1 MVDTGQASLRGGT
14 PRHDSPRIH
23 VAQAPTA
30 QAALGDFAVVVQ
42 GGTDSQGRAFVNA
55 ATSTF
60 YAAESDDIAAAL
72 VSGMRQASYSVAMA
86 AGPGEASAVVG
97 ATGAVIADGV
107 VYIAQIMPTQVYF
120 LRNGSINALP
130 NERDLDAVDESELD
144 VEQEIDLF
152 RARLEDGDCLVL
164 ASTDIRHELT
174 EREIRGM
181 LRRRTAQES
190 AYDMCALIAQRGGQR
205 CEVLVVQFTDISAR
219 GVSAVGSAPRATGDM
234 APTDSLVNED
244 SAPVHQSGPAIGPA
258 ADDFRPLGRAEPSV
272 GRRLDQPG
280 PHGFDDQ
287 AEIARNRAR
296 SAPRRT
302 LAQRILALPV
312 TLITLIVVLPM
323 VGVRA
328 LADLVSGRGRRART
342 RPEPADSQPP
352 SDQLDDDWGSLR
364 DLRTAGP
371 RAQQPLGGTA
381 PPARPLEYVGADLQG
396 HRDPLLVRRRRS
408 FPGPGTLLFALSL
421 ALLVV
426 MAVVLILRNSPA
438 PADSTLVET
447 PAPDGP
453 ATTATVTPGGFQ
465 PIPSS
470 SRATELLTQAE
481 DLFREAQDR
490 GPAEGRAAT
499 LLMLRDAEDLA
510 NQALAA
516 DTARLLVQDIN
527 RLLDDITRE
536 EERINRVYKIVPSS
550 TIDEFDSAGIGGAV
564 EALDV
569 RLDSKYV
576 IDAISDQLLSYET
589 ARQGISLLR
598 KGDVVGSVTVQDLI
612 AVIDR
617 SLSPIVIDNRYNIF
631 SIDESDTA
639 RLLRIT
645 GTEEW
650 RTPVAFDNFNN
661 NLYVLDPGANT
672 IFKYQW
678 TAGGYELGPT
688 SYLDARDEIDISRAI
703 DFAIDG
709 DIFVLFE
716 DGSILRFRGGSE
728 IDFTIAGLEGDA
740 LRASRIFTD
749 PESESLYLADVANKR
764 IVEIDKREGTAGAF
778 VRQFKYAGSDD
789 FFGDIR
795 GLWVSEIDGRLIV
808 LGKDK
813 LRQFVLPRLADG
825 AAA

>member
-1 MVDTGQASLRGGT
+1 M
-14 PRHDSPRIH
+14 
-23 VAQAPTA
+23 
-30 QAALGDFAVVVQ
+30 VQ
-42 GGTDSQGRAFVNA
+42 GGTDRQGRAFVNA
-55 ATSTF
+55 ATSGY
-60 YAAESDDIAAAL
+60 YAEEPDDIAAAL
-72 VSGMRQASYSVAMA
+72 VSAMRQASYGVAVA

-120 LRNGSINALP
+120 LRNGTINALP
-130 NERDLDAVDESELD
+130 NEPDLDSDYQSSLD

-152 RARLEDGDCLVL
+152 RARLDDGDCLVL
-164 ASTDIRHELT
+164 ASTDLRHELT
-174 EREIRGM
+174 EREILGM
-181 LRRRTAQES
+181 LRRRSAQEA
-190 AYDMCALIAQRGGQR
+190 AYDMCALIAQRGGQH
-205 CEVLVVQFTDISAR
+205 CEVLVVQFADISAR
-219 GVSAVGSAPRATGDM
+219 GISPVAGHPRAAGDM
-234 APTDSLVNED
+234 DTTAAPLHGDP
-244 SAPVHQSGPAIGPA
+244 APAHQSESAMESDA
-258 ADDFRPLGRAEPSV
+258 ADFQSPRRAEPRL
-272 GRRLDQPG
+272 RRQTQPAGVYAADPQLD
-280 PHGFDDQ
+280 FSRDQ
-287 AEIARNRAR
+287 MAP
-296 SAPRRT
+296 APRKT
-302 LAQRILALPV
+302 LSQRIISLPV
-312 TLITLIVVLPM
+312 TLITLVIVLPM

-328 LADLVSGRGRRART
+328 LVDLVSGRSRRARV
-342 RPEPADSQPP
+342 RPEPAVPQPP
-352 SDQLDDDWGSLR
+352 PDQLDDDWGSLR
-364 DLRTAGP
+364 NLRAAGP
-371 RAQQPLGGTA
+371 GTSPSVGA
-381 PPARPLEYVGADLQG
+381 PVHPARPLEYVGADLQG

-408 FPGPGTLLFALSL
+408 FPGPGTLLFGLSL

-426 MAVVLILRNSPA
+426 MAVLLILRNSPA
-438 PADSTLVET
+438 PAESNLVEAPT
-447 PAPDGP
+447 PDGGS
-453 ATTATVTPGGFQ
+453 TAAAITPVGFQ
-465 PIPSS
+465 PVPSS

-490 GPAEGRAAT
+490 GPADGRAAT

-510 NQALAA
+510 TQAISA
-516 DTARLLVQDIN
+516 DTARLLAQDIN

-550 TIDEFDSAGIGGAV
+550 TIDEFDSAGIGSAV

-589 ARQGISLLR
+589 ARQGVSLLR

-612 AVIDR
+612 AVVDR
-617 SLSPIVIDNRYNIF
+617 SLSPIVVDNRYNIF
-631 SIDESDTA
+631 TIDEDGTS

-661 NLYVLDPGANT
+661 NLYVLDPGANS

-688 SYLDARDEIDISRAI
+688 SYLDARDEIDISSAV

-709 DIFVLFE
+709 DIWILVD
-716 DGSILRFRGGSE
+716 DGTVLRFRGGSQ
-728 IDFTIAGLEGDA
+728 IGFDIAGLEGDA

-749 PESESLYLADVANKR
+749 PESESLYLADQDSQR
-764 IVEIDKREGTAGAF
+764 IVEIDKREGTAGTF

-795 GLWVSEIDGRLIV
+795 GLWVSEIDGRMIV

-825 AAA
+825 TGA

>member
-1 MVDTGQASLRGGT
+1 M
-14 PRHDSPRIH
+14 
-23 VAQAPTA
+23 
-30 QAALGDFAVVVQ
+30 VQ
-42 GGTDSQGRAFVNA
+42 GGTDRQGRTFAST
-55 ATSTF
+55 ATTAYFSG
-60 YAAESDDIAAAL
+60 EPDDIAAAL
-72 VSGMRQASYSVAMA
+72 VSGMRQASYSVAVA
-86 AGPGEASAVVG
+86 ADPGEAAAIVG
-97 ATGAVIADGV
+97 ATGAVIADGI
-107 VYIAQIMPTQVYF
+107 VYIAQVMPTQVFF
-120 LRNGSINALP
+120 LRNGTINALP
-130 NERDLDAVDESELD
+130 NEPDLDSAYQSSLE
-144 VEQEIDLF
+144 VEQEVDLF
-152 RARLEDGDCLVL
+152 RAQLQDGDCLVL
-164 ASTDIRHELT
+164 ASTDLRHELT

-181 LRRRTAQES
+181 LGRRSAQEA
-190 AYDMCALIAQRGGQR
+190 AYDMCALIAQRGGQQ
-205 CEVLVVQFTDISAR
+205 CEVLVVQFADISAR
-219 GVSAVGSAPRATGDM
+219 GVPTGDRHSPAARGVPPIGSLDDEDPELGYDSEPASQSPAASPEWPRQADPSLGRRVQTGGPYAAEAQSDLSRHRAASAPRK
-234 APTDSLVNED
+234 
-244 SAPVHQSGPAIGPA
+244 
-258 ADDFRPLGRAEPSV
+258 
-272 GRRLDQPG
+272 
-280 PHGFDDQ
+280 
-287 AEIARNRAR
+287 
-296 SAPRRT
+296 T
-302 LAQRILALPV
+302 LAQRIVALPV

-328 LADLVSGRGRRART
+328 LVDLVTGRGRNRRVQPQAAA
-342 RPEPADSQPP
+342 PEPPA
-352 SDQLDDDWGSLR
+352 DQLSDDWESLR
-364 DLRTAGP
+364 DLRAAGP
-371 RAQQPLGGTA
+371 SVQRSPVDAA
-381 PPARPLEYVGADLQG
+381 PTARPLEYVGADLQG

-408 FPGPGTLLFALSL
+408 FPGPGTLLFGLSL

-438 PADSTLVET
+438 PAESDLIET
-447 PAPDGP
+447 PPADGP
-453 ATTATVTPGGFQ
+453 APAATTTPGNFQ
-465 PIPSS
+465 PVESS

-481 DLFREAQDR
+481 DLFREARDR
-490 GPAEGRAAT
+490 GPEEGRAAT

-510 NQALAA
+510 NQALSA
-516 DTARLLVQDIN
+516 DTARLLDQDIN

-550 TIDEFDSAGIGGAV
+550 TIDEFDSAGIGSAV

-589 ARQGISLLR
+589 ARQGVSLLR

-688 SYLDARDEIDISRAI
+688 SYLDARDEIDISTAI

-709 DIFVLFE
+709 DIYVLLE
-716 DGSILRFRGGSE
+716 DGSILRFRGGSQ
-728 IDFTIAGLEGDA
+728 IGFTITGLEGDA

-749 PESESLYLADVANKR
+749 AESESLFLADVSNKR
-764 IVEIDKREGTAGAF
+764 IVEIDKREGTAGTF

-795 GLWVSEIDGRLIV
+795 GLWVSEIDGRMIV
-808 LGKDK
+808 LGKDR

-825 AAA
+825 TGA

>member
-1 MVDTGQASLRGGT
+1 M
-14 PRHDSPRIH
+14 
-23 VAQAPTA
+23 
-30 QAALGDFAVVVQ
+30 VQ
-42 GGTDSQGRAFVNA
+42 GGTDRQGRAFVSA
-55 ATSTF
+55 ATTSY

-72 VSGMRQASYSVAMA
+72 VGGMRQASYSVAVA
-86 AGPGEASAVVG
+86 SDPGEAAAIVG
-97 ATGAVIADGV
+97 ATGAVISDGI
-107 VYIAQIMPTQVYF
+107 VYIAQVMPTQVFF
-120 LRNGSINALP
+120 LRNGTINALP
-130 NERDLDAVDESELD
+130 NEPDPGSEYQSSLD

-152 RARLEDGDCLVL
+152 RAQLQDGDCLVL
-164 ASTDIRHELT
+164 ASTDLRHELT

-181 LRRRTAQES
+181 LRRRSAQEA
-190 AYDMCALIAQRGGQR
+190 AYDMCALIAQRGGQQ
-205 CEVLVVQFTDISAR
+205 CEVLVVQFADISAR
-219 GVSAVGSAPRATGDM
+219 GVSADAGPPTAAGDVE
-234 APTDSLVNED
+234 PIDSPENDDPEF
-244 SAPVHQSGPAIGPA
+244 AYHGEPVSQSHDAGLQSPQQAN
-258 ADDFRPLGRAEPSV
+258 PSV
-272 GRRLDQPG
+272 GRRVQTAGVYAAESRSDRSRS
-280 PHGFDDQ
+280 Q
-287 AEIARNRAR
+287 A
-296 SAPRRT
+296 APAQRKT
-302 LAQRILALPV
+302 LAQRIIALPV

-328 LADLVSGRGRRART
+328 LVDLVTGKGRNRRVQAQAT
-342 RPEPADSQPP
+342 APEPPA
-352 SDQLDDDWGSLR
+352 DQLDDDWASLR

-371 RAQQPLGGTA
+371 SAQRPPVDAA

-408 FPGPGTLLFALSL
+408 FPGPGTLLFGLSL

-438 PADSTLVET
+438 PSETDLVET
-447 PAPDGP
+447 PVTDGP
-453 ATTATVTPGGFQ
+453 SPTVTTAAGNFEPVE
-465 PIPSS
+465 SS

-510 NQALAA
+510 NQALSA
-516 DTARLLVQDIN
+516 DAARLLAQDIN

-550 TIDEFDSAGIGGAV
+550 TIDEFDSAGIGSAV

-589 ARQGISLLR
+589 ARQGVALLR

-612 AVIDR
+612 AVVDR

-688 SYLDARDEIDISRAI
+688 SYLDARDEIDISQAI

-716 DGSILRFRGGSE
+716 DGSIVRFRGGSQ
-728 IDFTIAGLEGDA
+728 IGFTIAGLEGDA

-749 PESESLYLADVANKR
+749 AESESLFLADVSNKR

-795 GLWVSEIDGRLIV
+795 GLWVSEIDGRMIV
-808 LGKDK
+808 LGKDR

-825 AAA
+825 TGA

>member
-1 MVDTGQASLRGGT
+1 M
-14 PRHDSPRIH
+14 
-23 VAQAPTA
+23 
-30 QAALGDFAVVVQ
+30 VQ
-42 GGTDSQGRAFVNA
+42 GGTDRQGRAFVNA
-55 ATSTF
+55 ATSTY
-60 YAAESDDIAAAL
+60 YAAESNDIAAAL
-72 VSGMRQASYSVAMA
+72 VSSMRQASYSVAMA

-107 VYIAQIMPTQVYF
+107 VYIAQVMPTQVYF
-120 LRNGSINALP
+120 LRNGTINALP
-130 NERDLDAVDESELD
+130 SERELDADDESDLD

-181 LRRRTAQES
+181 LRRRSAQES

-219 GVSAVGSAPRATGDM
+219 GAPAIGSAPHATGDTL
-234 APTDSLVNED
+234 PTDLRTNED
-244 SAPVHQSGPAIGPA
+244 RAPVHQHGSVIGTPA
-258 ADDFRPLGRAEPSV
+258 ADVRAPGRPEPSLGRQ
-272 GRRLDQPG
+272 LDPPG
-280 PHGFDDQ
+280 MHGFDDQ
-287 AEIARNRAR
+287 ADMARDRMR
-296 SAPRRT
+296 TAPRRT

-312 TLITLIVVLPM
+312 TLITLVVVLPM

-328 LADLVSGRGRRART
+328 LVDLVAGRGRRARN
-342 RPEPADSQPP
+342 RPEPAAPQP

-364 DLRTAGP
+364 DLRATGP
-371 RAQQPLGGTA
+371 RTQQSAGGPA

-438 PADSTLVET
+438 PADNALVET
-447 PAPDGP
+447 PEPDGP
-453 ATTATVTPGGFQ
+453 ATTATVTPGGFR

-470 SRATELLTQAE
+470 SQATELLTQAE

-589 ARQGISLLR
+589 ARQGESLLR

-688 SYLDARDEIDISRAI
+688 SYLDARDAIDISGAI

-709 DIFVLFE
+709 DIFVLVD

-728 IDFTIAGLEGDA
+728 IGFTIAGLEGDA

-825 AAA
+825 AGA

>member
-14 PRHDSPRIH
+14 PRHDSPRIQ
-23 VAQAPTA
+23 VARAPTA
-30 QAALGDFAVVVQ
+30 QAALGDLYVVVQ
-42 GGTDSQGRAFVNA
+42 GGTDRQGRAFVSA
-55 ATSTF
+55 ATTTY
-60 YAAESDDIAAAL
+60 YAGESDDIAAAL
-72 VSGMRQASYSVAMA
+72 VSSMRQASYSVTVSAD
-86 AGPGEASAVVG
+86 PGEAAAIVG
-97 ATGAVIADGV
+97 ATGAVIADGT
-107 VYIAQIMPTQVYF
+107 VYIAQVMPTQVFF
-120 LRNGSINALP
+120 LRNGTINALP
-130 NERDLDAVDESELD
+130 NEPDFDSAYQSSLD

-152 RARLEDGDCLVL
+152 RAQLQDGDCLVL
-164 ASTDIRHELT
+164 ASTDLRHELT

-181 LRRRTAQES
+181 LRRRSAQEA
-190 AYDMCALIAQRGGQR
+190 AYDMCALIAQRGGQQ
-205 CEVLVVQFTDISAR
+205 CEVLVVKFADVSAR
-219 GVSAVGSAPRATGDM
+219 GVPTDGRHPPAATDTTSVGSLDDGDPELAYQDESVSQSHPASLQSPR
-234 APTDSLVNED
+234 
-244 SAPVHQSGPAIGPA
+244 Q
-258 ADDFRPLGRAEPSV
+258 DDPRLGRRVQTGGAYADETRSD
-272 GRRLDQPG
+272 LS
-280 PHGFDDQ
+280 
-287 AEIARNRAR
+287 RNRA
-296 SAPRRT
+296 APAQRKS
-302 LAQRILALPV
+302 LAQRIISLPV
-312 TLITLIVVLPM
+312 TLITLVVVLPM
-323 VGVRA
+323 VVVRA
-328 LADLVSGRGRRART
+328 LVDLVTGRGRNRRV
-342 RPEPADSQPP
+342 RPQATAPEPP
-352 SDQLDDDWGSLR
+352 SDRLDDDWDSLR
-364 DLRTAGP
+364 DLRAAGP
-371 RAQQPLGGTA
+371 GDQRSPVDAA

-408 FPGPGTLLFALSL
+408 FPGPGTLLFGLSL

-438 PADSTLVET
+438 PAESDLIET
-447 PAPDGP
+447 PTPDGASP
-453 ATTATVTPGGFQ
+453 TVTTGPGDFE
-465 PIPSS
+465 PVESS

-490 GPAEGRAAT
+490 GPEEGRAAT

-510 NQALAA
+510 NQALSA
-516 DTARLLVQDIN
+516 DTARLLAQDIN

-550 TIDEFDSAGIGGAV
+550 TIDEFDSAGIGSAV

-589 ARQGISLLR
+589 TRQGVSLLR

-688 SYLDARDEIDISRAI
+688 SYLDARDEIDLSTAI

-709 DIFVLFE
+709 DIYVLFE
-716 DGSILRFRGGSE
+716 DGSILRFRGGSQ
-728 IDFTIAGLEGDA
+728 IGFTIAGLEGDA

-749 PESESLYLADVANKR
+749 AESESLFLADVSNKR

-795 GLWVSEIDGRLIV
+795 GLWVSEIDGRMIV
-808 LGKDK
+808 LGKDR
-813 LRQFVLPRLADG
+813 LRQFVLPRLANGTG
-825 AAA
+825 A

>member
-1 MVDTGQASLRGGT
+1 M
-14 PRHDSPRIH
+14 
-23 VAQAPTA
+23 
-30 QAALGDFAVVVQ
+30 VQ
-42 GGTDSQGRAFVNA
+42 GGTDRQGRSFVSA
-55 ATSTF
+55 ATTT
-60 YAAESDDIAAAL
+60 YYGAESDDIAAAL
-72 VSGMRQASYSVAMA
+72 VSGLRQASYSVAVA
-86 AGPGEASAVVG
+86 ADPGEPSAIIG
-97 ATGAVIADGV
+97 ATGAVIIDGI
-107 VYIAQIMPTQVYF
+107 VYIAQVMPTQVFF
-120 LRNGSINALP
+120 LRNGTINALP
-130 NERDLDAVDESELD
+130 NEPDFDSEYQSSLD

-152 RARLEDGDCLVL
+152 RAQLQDGDCLVL
-164 ASTDIRHELT
+164 ASTDLRHELT

-181 LRRRTAQES
+181 LRRRSAQEA
-190 AYDMCALIAQRGGQR
+190 AYDMCALIAQRGGQQ
-205 CEVLVVQFTDISAR
+205 CEVLVVQFADVSAR
-219 GVSAVGSAPRATGDM
+219 GVSPGDRPPPAATDVTPIDSSEDVDPELAYQGEPVSQSHPAGLQTPHQADPSLGRRVQSAGAYAAEDRPDVSRRQASAPRK
-234 APTDSLVNED
+234 
-244 SAPVHQSGPAIGPA
+244 
-258 ADDFRPLGRAEPSV
+258 
-272 GRRLDQPG
+272 
-280 PHGFDDQ
+280 
-287 AEIARNRAR
+287 
-296 SAPRRT
+296 T
-302 LAQRILALPV
+302 LAQRIISLPV

-323 VGVRA
+323 VVVRA
-328 LADLVSGRGRRART
+328 LVDLVTGRGRSRRVRPQAAA
-342 RPEPADSQPP
+342 PEPPADRLE
-352 SDQLDDDWGSLR
+352 DNWESLR
-364 DLRTAGP
+364 DLRAAGP
-371 RAQQPLGGTA
+371 GALGPPADAG

-408 FPGPGTLLFALSL
+408 FPGPGTLLFGLSL

-438 PADSTLVET
+438 PAESDLVET
-447 PAPDGP
+447 AAPDGP
-453 ATTATVTPGGFQ
+453 SPAATTTPGGFE
-465 PIPSS
+465 PVASS

-490 GPAEGRAAT
+490 GPQEGRAAT

-510 NQALAA
+510 NQALSA
-516 DTARLLVQDIN
+516 DTARLLAQDIN

-550 TIDEFDSAGIGGAV
+550 TIDEFDSAGIGSAV

-589 ARQGISLLR
+589 ARQGVSLLR

-612 AVIDR
+612 AVVDR

-631 SIDESDTA
+631 SIDESETA

-688 SYLDARDEIDISRAI
+688 SYLDARDEIDLSTAI

-709 DIFVLFE
+709 DIFVLFA

-749 PESESLYLADVANKR
+749 AESESLFLADVSNKR
-764 IVEIDKREGTAGAF
+764 IVEIDKREGTSGAF

-795 GLWVSEIDGRLIV
+795 GLWVSEIDGRMIV
-808 LGKDK
+808 LGKDR

-825 AAA
+825 ADA